1 MRQRERIIRK
11 EIMNKVYLL
20 KKNVCKILFKKGD
33 NLQIL
38 ELSLISCICT
48 YMKDNNDTEYEKHLL
63 NIRNT
68 L

>member
-11 EIMNKVYLL
+11 EIMNKVYIL
-20 KKNVCKILFKKGD
+20 KIMYVNYFFLKGD
-33 NLQIL
+33 DLQIL

>member
-1 MRQRERIIRK
+1 M
-11 EIMNKVYLL
+11 
-20 KKNVCKILFKKGD
+20 KKNVCKIFFKK
-33 NLQIL
+33 
-38 ELSLISCICT
+38 CT

>member
-1 MRQRERIIRK
+1 M
-11 EIMNKVYLL
+11 
-20 KKNVCKILFKKGD
+20 KKNVCKIFFKKGD
-33 NLQIL
+33 DLQIL
-38 ELSLISCICT
+38 ELCLISCICT